1 LSASE
6 VAARFGP
13 SPTAPAVP
21 ADDRWGQPGA
31 IDINGDFEINDGI
44 APTGWYYI
52 QIGSSTVTLDADAHS
67 GTASV
72 KFTIDASN
80 SVVELD
86 RNNVFTVGQKYRV
99 SLWAKG
105 TVGATLDLNPG
116 PSFVITSEEWTLY
129 STEFVATDTKFQLK
143 RAGFAASFVMW
154 IDDIVVERIGAIAS
168 YAVSQDSRTG
178 YQLRDFNANAH
189 PGLLSATGCT
199 WLEAGERGRL
209 TLGGFTA
216 DAWLG
221 GSERAL
227 IPAGYRIAEIIA
239 TETAGVAVNNLALG
253 TTANGTDLVSS
264 FSLLANETKSL
275 TVAAPL
281 AAKSAAK
288 PVHLNDAPGG
298 PWGGTSVSLT
308 FILEKY

>member
-1 LSASE
+1 
-6 VAARFGP
+6 
-13 SPTAPAVP
+13 
-21 ADDRWGQPGA
+21 
-31 IDINGDFEINDGI
+31 
-44 APTGWYYI
+44 
-52 QIGSSTVTLDADAHS
+52 
-67 GTASV
+67 V
-72 KFTIDASN
+72 KFTVDAAN
-80 SVVELD
+80 SIIEL
-86 RNNVFTVGQKYRV
+86 NQNSVFTVGQKYRV

-105 TVGATLDLNPG
+105 TVGATIDMNPG
-116 PSFVITSEEWTLY
+116 PTFPITSTEWTLY
-129 STEFVATDTKFQLK
+129 GTEFVATDAKFQLK
-143 RAGFAASFVMW
+143 RAIAASAIIW